1 MAVDLPEQSLV
12 PHQGDPVAVA
22 VIAVAVLFSV
32 EVGG

>member
-22 VIAVAVLFSV
+22 VAVLFAV